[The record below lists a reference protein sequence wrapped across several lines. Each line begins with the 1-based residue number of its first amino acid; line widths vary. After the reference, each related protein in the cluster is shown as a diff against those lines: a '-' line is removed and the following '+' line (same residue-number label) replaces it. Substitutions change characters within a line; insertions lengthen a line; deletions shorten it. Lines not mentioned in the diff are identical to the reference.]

1 VAFAV
6 GGRGSLSPEVA
17 RLVGS
22 TVLPCRTSERW
33 GTRLGGPL
41 GSGFGDPNMFQ
52 FSTEESLDLTLTT
65 LLAAKRAFVWSFVEW
80 SPQCRRWIPP
90 S

>member
-1 VAFAV
+1 
-6 GGRGSLSPEVA
+6 
-17 RLVGS
+17 
-22 TVLPCRTSERW
+22 
-33 GTRLGGPL
+33 
-41 GSGFGDPNMFQ
+41 MFQ

-80 SPQCRRWIPP
+80 SPQCRQWIPP